1 MKYFNNITTPE
12 ELKKQFHSY
21 CITMHP
27 DKGGDPE
34 EFKAMLA
41 EYEEAAKNCGAWT
54 KETREEVQGV
64 RRGLRVIFF
73 GPGMMETRYI
83 ITNVQ
88 GDNIKMVRIF
98 SHDFRSLEDIDSY
111 LGGEWDDDRSRR
123 ELNKYDHIRPLSQKF
138 GIGYYWDDEEQK
150 TYTEQEISEAE
161 RIADNFDRWA
171 ANWKANKE
179 EEERRAQEESDRE
192 EAAIIAQWSSILE
205 QLPEEY
211 TRPEGLSWYD
221 MTNDQREAEQVAER
235 KSNAA
240 RLAAFKRNLK
250 AVFNQ
255 FWPGVKCSFK
265 ISRSIYGN
273 ATISWTDGPTIA
285 EVKACEVFNYFLAY
299 YFQSDPYADCGDV
312 YRRTDLHNF
321 RQMFGAFDCEDIDY
335 NRKLSDKTA
344 ENVRKVIADNFP
356 KAEKA
361 RQEAGEKYNSCY
373 CTFDLSADDL
383 SKLCALLGFVRPAA
397 PDWET
402 ATDEKKNAYYK
413 ACKPCDD
420 FVQRV
425 RNSNNL
431 ITNDPIRLYYST
443 LWNYLLEYYR
453 IEVEPKEEKTARK
466 EKAEPDA
473 TEQQNKDTANDE
485 APAEGL
491 QLVEIAEGVA
501 VVGDS
506 RTTYRNR
513 KAIKAHGATWNN
525 DAKQWQA
532 TDPEAVARLRQW
544 FGASATQ
551 TAEEADTINEND
563 REKVLYVIFAACE
576 IGRLKWH
583 ASGYYTY
590 PDATAEDWGNLEA
603 VAPEVVT
610 AWREAGNPIN
620 RNECVRLCGEELT
633 KEAEDAYTIARYRAK
648 YCEDWRDELREIW
661 AIYKDLTAIGNT
673 TTDTDAHHE
682 EHEQEQHTHTADNEQ
697 PNPQEQPEQQDAEE
711 VERVTRF
718 ATLLTDVFTMFEE
731 LATAAAQEAQR
742 AKEAAN
748 KQAEAE
754 QLRADIAQMSAQVAK
769 MAETLRAMSERLATL
784 EAEAK
789 TDSNTDSTADNGTAS
804 DDEPQRAEERSESSR
819 NKPNTLNMLK
829 AAARHAEQLTEINE
843 HTEALLARLY
853 VLAAIGLRVRP
864 LIERVKAIEAA
875 HGRGYLTT
883 AEAAERYEISQEAER
898 RAALFLTPEEF
909 RALYR
914 HDPQTDS
921 RAA

>member
-1 MKYFNNITTPE
+1 MKYFNNITTAE
-12 ELKKQFHSY
+12 ELKKQFRAY
-21 CITMHP
+21 CVTMHP

-34 EFKAMLA
+34 EFKTMLA

-64 RRGLRVIFF
+64 RRGLRVVFF
-73 GPGMMETRYI
+73 GPGMNETRFI
-83 ITNVQ
+83 ITDVQ

-111 LGGEWDDDRSRR
+111 LGGEWDDEKSRR
-123 ELNKYDHIRPLSQKF
+123 ELNKYDHIRPLSKKF

-211 TRPEGLSWYD
+211 KRPEGLSWYD
-221 MTNDQREAEQVAER
+221 MTNEQREAEKVAER
-235 KSNAA
+235 KSSAA

-250 AVFNQ
+250 AVFNH

-265 ISRSIYGN
+265 ISRSIYSS
-273 ATISWTDGPTIA
+273 ATISWTDGPTVA
-285 EVKACEVFNYFLAY
+285 EVEACEVFNYFLAY
-299 YFQSDPYADCGDV
+299 YYKSDPYADYGDMK
-312 YRRTDLHNF
+312 RRTGLSKF
-321 RQMFGAFDCEDIDY
+321 RKMFGSFDCDDIDY
-335 NRKLSDKTA
+335 NRKLSEQTADK
-344 ENVRKVIADNFP
+344 VRKIIADNFP
-356 KAEKA
+356 EAEKA

-373 CTFDLSADDL
+373 CTFDFSADDL

-402 ATDEKKNAYYK
+402 ATDEEARAYYA

-425 RNSNNL
+425 RNRKTLSQ
-431 ITNDPIRLYYST
+431 NDTMRLYYST
-443 LWNYLLEYYR
+443 LWAYFVEFYR
-453 IEVEPKEEKTARK
+453 IKAEPQKEKTARK
-466 EKAEPDA
+466 AKAEPET
-473 TEQQNKDTANDE
+473 TEQQPNDTASDE
-485 APAEGL
+485 APDEGL

-513 KAIKAHGATWNN
+513 KAIKSHGAQWNN
-525 DAKQWQA
+525 EAKQWQA

-544 FGASATQ
+544 FGVAEP
-551 TAEEADTINEND
+551 TAEEQ
-563 REKVLYVIFAACE
+563 
-576 IGRLKWH
+576 
-583 ASGYYTY
+583 
-590 PDATAEDWGNLEA
+590 
-603 VAPEVVT
+603 
-610 AWREAGNPIN
+610 
-620 RNECVRLCGEELT
+620 
-633 KEAEDAYTIARYRAK
+633 
-648 YCEDWRDELREIW
+648 
-661 AIYKDLTAIGNT
+661 
-673 TTDTDAHHE
+673 
-682 EHEQEQHTHTADNEQ
+682 EQEQHTHNTDSEQ
-697 PNPQEQPEQQDAEE
+697 PEPQEQPEQQNAEE

-731 LATAAAQEAQR
+731 LATAAKAEAQR

-748 KQAEAE
+748 KQTEAE

-769 MAETLRAMSERLATL
+769 MAETLRTMSERLATI
-784 EAEAK
+784 EAEANA
-789 TDSNTDSTADNGTAS
+789 DSHTDSTADTGTAS
-804 DDEPQRAEERSESSR
+804 DNEPQRAEERPDSSR
-819 NKPNTLNMLK
+819 NKPDTLNMMK

-853 VLAAIGLRVRP
+853 VLAAVGMRVRS
-864 LIERVKAIEAA
+864 LVERVKAIEAA

-883 AEAAERYEISQEAER
+883 KEASERYEISQEAER
-898 RAALFLTPEEF
+898 KAALYLTPEEF

>member
-1 MKYFNNITTPE
+1 MKYFNNITTAE
-12 ELKKQFHSY
+12 ELKTKFRNY
-21 CITMHP
+21 CVSMHP

-73 GPGMMETRYI
+73 GAGMNETRYI
-83 ITNVQ
+83 ITGVQ

-138 GIGYYWDDEEQK
+138 GIGYYWDDVEQK

-179 EEERRAQEESDRE
+179 EEERRAQEEADRE

-211 TRPEGLSWYD
+211 KRPEGLSWYD
-221 MTNDQREAEQVAER
+221 MTNEQREAERTAER
-235 KSNAA
+235 KSNAD

-250 AVFNQ
+250 AVFNYY
-255 FWPGVKCSFK
+255 WPGVKCSFK
-265 ISRSIYGN
+265 ISRSIYSN
-273 ATISWTDGPTIA
+273 ATISWTDGPTVA

-299 YFQSDPYADCGDV
+299 YFKSDPYADYGDV
-312 YRRTDLHNF
+312 QRRTGLSKF
-321 RQMFGAFDCEDIDY
+321 RKMFGAFDCEDIDY

-356 KAEKA
+356 EAEKA
-361 RQEAGEKYNSCY
+361 RKEAGEKYNSCY

-402 ATDEKKNAYYK
+402 ATDEEKNAYYK

-420 FVQRV
+420 FAQRV
-425 RNSNNL
+425 RNSNIL
-431 ITNDPIRLYYST
+431 LADGTIRLYYST
-443 LWNYLLEYYR
+443 LCKWFVELYN
-453 IEVEPKEEKTARK
+453 IESDPQKENEARK
-466 EKAEPDA
+466 AEAEPET
-473 TEQQNKDTANDE
+473 TEQQPNETASDE

-491 QLVEIAEGVA
+491 QLMEIAGGVA

-506 RTTYRNR
+506 RTTFRNR
-513 KAIKAHGATWNN
+513 KQIKAHGAIWNN

-544 FGASATQ
+544 FGMTEP
-551 TAEEADTINEND
+551 TAEEQ
-563 REKVLYVIFAACE
+563 
-576 IGRLKWH
+576 
-583 ASGYYTY
+583 
-590 PDATAEDWGNLEA
+590 
-603 VAPEVVT
+603 
-610 AWREAGNPIN
+610 
-620 RNECVRLCGEELT
+620 
-633 KEAEDAYTIARYRAK
+633 
-648 YCEDWRDELREIW
+648 
-661 AIYKDLTAIGNT
+661 
-673 TTDTDAHHE
+673 
-682 EHEQEQHTHTADNEQ
+682 EQELHTHNTESEQ
-697 PNPQEQPEQQDAEE
+697 PEPQEQPEQPNAEE

-718 ATLLTDVFTMFEE
+718 TALISDVITMFEE
-731 LATAAAQEAQR
+731 IATAAQREAQK
-742 AKEAAN
+742 AKETAT

-754 QLRADIAQMSAQVAK
+754 QLRADIAKMSAQVAA
-769 MAETLRAMSERLATL
+769 MSEQLRTMSERLATI
-784 EAEAK
+784 EAEANA
-789 TDSNTDSTADNGTAS
+789 DSTTAEHPTADN
-804 DDEPQRAEERSESSR
+804 EPQPEEQSQERPER
-819 NKPNTLNMLK
+819 GEGKPDTLDMLR
-829 AAARHAEQLTEINE
+829 AAAEDVERLTEAND
-843 HTEALLARLY
+843 HTAALLARLY
-853 VLAAIGLRVRP
+853 VLAAVGLRVRP
-864 LIERVKAIEAA
+864 LIQRAKAIETAQQ
-875 HGRGYLTT
+875 RGHLTPDEV
-883 AEAAERYEISQEAER
+883 ADRQRISQETER

-909 RALYR
+909 RTLYGY
-914 HDPQTDS
+914 DPKKDS
-921 RAA
+921 KAA

>member
-1 MKYFNNITTPE
+1 MKYFNNITTAE
-12 ELKKQFHSY
+12 ELKKQFRAY

-34 EFKAMLA
+34 EFKTMIA
-41 EYEEAAKNCGAWT
+41 EYEQAAKNCGAWT

-64 RRGLRVIFF
+64 RRGLRVVFF
-73 GPGMMETRYI
+73 GAGMNETRFI
-83 ITNVQ
+83 ITDVQ

-98 SHDFRSLEDIDSY
+98 SHDFRSLEDIDGY
-111 LGGEWDDDRSRR
+111 LGGEWDDDKSRR
-123 ELNKYDHIRPLSQKF
+123 ELNKYDHIRPLSKKF

-211 TRPEGLSWYD
+211 KRPEGLSWYD
-221 MTNDQREAEQVAER
+221 MTNEQRKAEDVAER

-250 AVFNQ
+250 AVFNHY
-255 FWPGVKCSFK
+255 WPGVKCSFK
-265 ISRSIYGN
+265 ISRSVYGS
-273 ATISWTDGPTIA
+273 ATISWTDGPTVA

-299 YFQSDPYADCGDV
+299 YYKSDPYADYGDV
-312 YRRTDLHNF
+312 HRRTDLHNF

-344 ENVRKVIADNFP
+344 ENVRKVIADHFP
-356 KAEKA
+356 EAEKA

-373 CTFDLSADDL
+373 CTFDLSMANNEL
-383 SKLCALLGFVRPAA
+383 SKLCALLGFVRPADIDLA
-397 PDWET
+397 T
-402 ATDEKKNAYYK
+402 ATDEEKKAYFS
-413 ACKPCDD
+413 ACKPYND
-420 FVQRV
+420 FAQRV
-425 RNSNNL
+425 RNCNVL
-431 ITNDPIRLYYST
+431 LTNDMIRLYYST
-443 LWNYLLEYYR
+443 LWAYFVEFYH
-453 IEVEPKEEKTARK
+453 IEAEPKKENTARK
-466 EKAEPDA
+466 TKEEPKAA
-473 TEQQNKDTANDE
+473 EQQPNETASDD

-513 KAIKAHGATWNN
+513 KQIKAHGAIWNN
-525 DAKQWQA
+525 DVKQWQA

-544 FGASATQ
+544 FGMTEP
-551 TAEEADTINEND
+551 TAE
-563 REKVLYVIFAACE
+563 
-576 IGRLKWH
+576 
-583 ASGYYTY
+583 
-590 PDATAEDWGNLEA
+590 
-603 VAPEVVT
+603 
-610 AWREAGNPIN
+610 
-620 RNECVRLCGEELT
+620 
-633 KEAEDAYTIARYRAK
+633 
-648 YCEDWRDELREIW
+648 
-661 AIYKDLTAIGNT
+661 
-673 TTDTDAHHE
+673 
-682 EHEQEQHTHTADNEQ
+682 EQEQHTHNTESEQ
-697 PNPQEQPEQQDAEE
+697 PEPQEQPEQQNAEE

-718 ATLLTDVFTMFEE
+718 ANLLIGVFTMFEE
-731 LATAAAQEAQR
+731 LATAAAKEAQR

-769 MAETLRAMSERLATL
+769 MAETLRAMSERLATI
-784 EAEAK
+784 EAEANA
-789 TDSNTDSTADNGTAS
+789 DSHTDSTADTGTAS
-804 DDEPQRAEERSESSR
+804 DNEPQRAEERPDKGKD
-819 NKPNTLNMLK
+819 KPDTFNMLR
-829 AAARHAEQLTEINE
+829 AAAEDVERLTAANE
-843 HTEALLARLY
+843 HTSALLARLY

-875 HGRGYLTT
+875 HGRGYITT

-898 RAALFLTPEEF
+898 KAALYLTPEEF